1 MLVLETLQGLKGL
14 IKMTDVWTKVGKFL
28 GRAIALTLILC
39 AWAIIIA
46 FTLKVL
52 WLIWFR
58 ILKREM
64 DISVQPSCQRFTDF
78 TARTIVAVFIPK
90 IRENGKRN
98 FGRKRRARKSPRK
111 SPPISREGGRKGV
124 RSKAGGCST

>member
-1 MLVLETLQGLKGL
+1 MCLNRKNMNRFTTASMEILVSESLQGLKGL

-58 ILKREM
+58 ILL
-64 DISVQPSCQRFTDF
+64 
-78 TARTIVAVFIPK
+78 
-90 IRENGKRN
+90 
-98 FGRKRRARKSPRK
+98 
-111 SPPISREGGRKGV
+111 
-124 RSKAGGCST
+124 